1 MAVINVSWPADT
13 WHPTADVSG
22 FASAQRQVKQSSISV
37 PSPRFIEWLFD
48 DSTDE
53 FIVRSFLVPTNYVGT
68 PILKVFYK
76 CTSATSGTAAWEVRL
91 HAVTDADATDIDAD
105 SYATVNAGTGTVA
118 GTAGHLDVISVT
130 LTNADGIA
138 ANDFATFALNRD
150 VSADSVSGDL
160 EFIGAQFSYADA

>member
-1 MAVINVSWPADT
+1 MAVHNLSWPADM
-13 WHPTADVSG
+13 WHPTSDITSW
-22 FASAQRQVKQSSISV
+22 ASAQRQVKQSSISV
-37 PSPRFIEWLFD
+37 PSPRFLEWLFD

-53 FIVRSFLVPTNYVGT
+53 YIVISILVPNNYVGT

-76 CTSATSGTAAWEVRL
+76 CTSATSGTAAWEARL

-105 SYATVNAGTGTVA
+105 AYATVNAGTGTVA
-118 GTAGHLDVISVT
+118 ATAGHLDVISIT
-130 LTNADGIA
+130 LSNADGIA
-138 ANDFATFALNRD
+138 ANDFVSLALNRD